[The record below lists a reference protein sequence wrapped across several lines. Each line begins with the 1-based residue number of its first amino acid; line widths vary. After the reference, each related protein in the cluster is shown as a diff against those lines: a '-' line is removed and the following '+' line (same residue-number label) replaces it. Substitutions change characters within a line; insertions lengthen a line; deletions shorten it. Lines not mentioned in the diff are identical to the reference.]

1 MLGLTARKA
10 TLGCA
15 IGRAPGW
22 HSLRPPKCCNPKR
35 KETGE
40 DALPRRVFARALDF
54 LRQSFFCLSYCTS
67 FVSSRF
73 SVYLSL
79 SWNFLHCVLVHVQGN
94 PAPTVRARRSLP
106 PRYCNI

>member
-40 DALPRRVFARALDF
+40 DALPRRVFARAL
-54 LRQSFFCLSYCTS
+54 L
-67 FVSSRF
+67 
-73 SVYLSL
+73 
-79 SWNFLHCVLVHVQGN
+79 
-94 PAPTVRARRSLP
+94 
-106 PRYCNI
+106 